1 MSNLQL
7 LSNSSDPNFQK
18 DRNSSPLQRR
28 RKFSFP
34 ATLHATTLLDVGT
47 AISARRRL
55 SNVSDAVS
63 RKLSYTIGWKQS
75 QISVQEITAQGKC
88 LCGQY
93 IRRRLKRSGL
103 YNRKLGFQR
112 IRSIIGTAMVNP
124 TVKDI
129 FPAVS
134 ILGDELE
141 RLHPRVY
148 TGVTRQISR
157 SAEIES
163 PEAITILLSTVAREL
178 FRNDIT
184 WGKVISL
191 FAIAGGLAVDCVRQG
206 HSDYLPSLVQGVSD
220 VIEDELVTWIND
232 NGGWNGLNTHVYP
245 ENNEFSTFEWTTLTF
260 GCIVALIILVII
272 IRFIFNVYL
281 IPNYY
286 NKI

>member
-163 PEAITILLSTVAREL
+163 PEAITILLS
-178 FRNDIT
+178 
-184 WGKVISL
+184 
-191 FAIAGGLAVDCVRQG
+191 GLAVDCVRQG